1 MNDDN
6 SALPVAAPVP
16 LAATGGETS
25 HTHFKL
31 PTFWAENPA
40 LWFTQVECILANRNV
55 TRQFNR
61 YCLVVEALPHESLRL
76 VADLV
81 EAVPAEDLY
90 TVLKARLLSV
100 HPLTDFQPLLLCQLE
115 LWFPCCRTHRPWT
128 TDHKP
133 LTFALHRTLEQWS
146 ARQQHQLS

>member
-16 LAATGGETS
+16 LAAPGGETS

-90 TVLKARLLSV
+90 TVLKGRLLSV
-100 HPLTDFQPLLLCQLE
+100 HQLTDFQPLLLCQLE
-115 LWFPCCRTHRPWT
+115 LWSPCCRTHRPWT

-133 LTFALHRTLEQWS
+133 LTFALHRTSEQWS
-146 ARQQHQLS
+146 ARQ